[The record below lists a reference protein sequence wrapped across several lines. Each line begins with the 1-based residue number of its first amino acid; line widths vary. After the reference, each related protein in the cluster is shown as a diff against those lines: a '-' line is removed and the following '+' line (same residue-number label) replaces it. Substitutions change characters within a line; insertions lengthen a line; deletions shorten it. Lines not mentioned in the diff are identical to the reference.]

1 MPGATAIAATAR
13 RIPWRRVLA
22 VSALAYQRG
31 SAAWAAL
38 TPDERRRFRE
48 LIAKSRG
55 RPSNLTER
63 ERGQIRE
70 LAAKALHGA
79 RHGR

>member
-1 MPGATAIAATAR
+1 VPGATAIAATAR

-38 TPDERRRFRE
+38 TPDERRRLRE

>member
-1 MPGATAIAATAR
+1 MPSPAAIAMTAR

-38 TPDERRRFRE
+38 TPDERRRLRE
-48 LIAKSRG
+48 LVAKSRG
-55 RPSNLTER
+55 RPSNLTPSER
-63 ERGQIRE
+63 KRIRE

-79 RHGR
+79 RHG

>member
-1 MPGATAIAATAR
+1 MPGPAVIATTAR
-13 RIPWRRVLA
+13 RIPWKRVIA

-38 TPDERRRFRE
+38 TPEERRRLRE
-48 LIAKSRG
+48 LVAKSKG

-63 ERGQIRE
+63 ERRRVRD
-70 LAAKALHGA
+70 LAQKAVQGA
-79 RHGR
+79 RNG